1 MEGLAWLIMKM
12 AVLLAITGAS
22 FLALGWWLRGRQ
34 GEPAERQQPEP
45 IQSTPVS
52 RPELVEKIE
61 FLRSSLRTTE
71 EERDAAR
78 RELAAV
84 HEQMSALTTELD
96 AMKSKP
102 PVPAEELVLV
112 ASAQESPAKSAKP
125 KSTRKPHAKK
135 ARG

>member
-34 GEPAERQQPEP
+34 DEPEAPHVEP

-96 AMKSKP
+96 ALKSKP
-102 PVPAEELVLV
+102 SVPAEELVLV

-125 KSTRKPHAKK
+125 KGTRKPRAKK
-135 ARG
+135 AKG

>member
-34 GEPAERQQPEP
+34 GESAAPPVEP
-45 IQSTPVS
+45 VSSTPVS